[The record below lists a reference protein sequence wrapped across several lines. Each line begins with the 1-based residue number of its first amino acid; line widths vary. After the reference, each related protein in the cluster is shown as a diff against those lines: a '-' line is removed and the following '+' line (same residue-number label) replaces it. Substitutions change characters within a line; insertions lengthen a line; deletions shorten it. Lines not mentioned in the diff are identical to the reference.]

1 MHILRKFIVVSSIL
15 HLVLIALVCWF
26 GNGSHALKRRYVVFG
41 AHSTRPKQVTYK
53 SSHLFNK
60 NQIGKHIGGKTGV
73 RGNAKGQVQGKG
85 KVKQAQKKV
94 PQKTRAQT
102 KPQKRAVPQA
112 KIKSQVKTKPVAQQK
127 GPTIKDLS
135 QKKIAHKKIAQQKL
149 EQKRIA
155 QKKLAQKKL
164 EQERLAREQLER
176 MIKKEREIKAKRAQE
191 KKRQVAQKE
200 ALVRKKLEKEL
211 EEQQEQEE
219 SESASIE
226 QGPLFAMND
235 EGDGPIEVPV
245 YAEAV
250 EEAEFNVNTA
260 VYQKNIQQE
269 VERLWHPPV
278 GVAKGTTCT
287 LLIDVN
293 AQGKVSKAELI
304 TRSQVLIYDLSVIKI
319 AKKFAF
325 NESLWGKQFKIDFRQ

>member
-1 MHILRKFIVVSSIL
+1 MHILRKFIVASSIL
-15 HLVLIALVCWF
+15 HLILIVLVCWF
-26 GNGSHALKRRYVVFG
+26 GSGSHALKRRYVVFG

-53 SSHLFNK
+53 SSHLFNR
-60 NQIGKHIGGKTGV
+60 NQIGKRVGGKAGV
-73 RGNAKGQVQGKG
+73 RGNATGRVQGKG
-85 KVKQAQKKV
+85 RVKQAQKKV
-94 PQKTRAQT
+94 PQKTRAKTNSRRQ
-102 KPQKRAVPQA
+102 AVPVA
-112 KIKSQVKTKPVAQQK
+112 KIKPIAQKK
-127 GPTIKDLS
+127 GPTIKDLA
-135 QKKIAHKKIAQQKL
+135 KKKMAEKKIAQQKL

-155 QKKLAQKKL
+155 QKKLVQKKL
-164 EQERLAREQLER
+164 EQERLAREHIER
-176 MIKKEREIKAKRAQE
+176 EAKKEREIKAKRAQE
-191 KKRQVAQKE
+191 KKRQLAQKE
-200 ALVRKKLEKEL
+200 ALARKKLEQEL
-211 EEQQEQEE
+211 EEQQQQEE
-219 SESASIE
+219 IEPSSRE
-226 QGPLFAMND
+226 QGPLSVMND

-287 LLIDVN
+287 LLIDIN